1 MRDVNKILIVLAVIV
16 MVGASGYWLGERR
29 VGGLEDLEIRFQTLE
44 AQLEAQQVSIAALEM
59 YTKRTRRSLPVSS
72 GPLFP
77 TPDYQ
82 IDNLQD
88 RVDCLQ
94 RRLDGDNYSSFP
106 C

>member
-1 MRDVNKILIVLAVIV
+1 M
-16 MVGASGYWLGERR
+16 
-29 VGGLEDLEIRFQTLE
+29 GGLEDLEIRFQT
-44 AQLEAQQVSIAALEM
+44 LEAQQVSIAALEM

-88 RVDCLQ
+88 RLDCLQ